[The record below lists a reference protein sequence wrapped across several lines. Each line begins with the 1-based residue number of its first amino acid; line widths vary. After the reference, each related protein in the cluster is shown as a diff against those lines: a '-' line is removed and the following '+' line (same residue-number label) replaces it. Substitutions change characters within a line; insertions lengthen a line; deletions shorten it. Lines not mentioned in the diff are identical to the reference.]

1 MLYYIASLKEH
12 SLRVNTLSL
21 TILESIQ
28 LICMVSRKKV
38 YENMSLPGYWTA
50 FDSGNLLFNL
60 QIWVLSRFQVETRRF
75 SWEDDCAPW
84 QQILLREVNTSLC
97 RTHSSNTR
105 LQPNMY
111 SVSNLIH
118 NCRSKGKDLHFKGT
132 NQIPICSH
140 YELCIAITVGYL
152 LWVWGKM
159 GSLIL

>member
-1 MLYYIASLKEH
+1 MLMCDSFVVLAKKGFKRQFPLINFH
-12 SLRVNTLSL
+12 LSAY
-21 TILESIQ
+21 
-28 LICMVSRKKV
+28 VSRKMV
-38 YENMSLPGYWTA
+38 YENITGYWTV

-105 LQPNMY
+105 LQPNVY

-118 NCRSKGKDLHFKGT
+118 NCRSKGKDWHFKGT
-132 NQIPICSH
+132 TKAQLFQIRSRPALIMS
-140 YELCIAITVGYL
+140 YVLP
-152 LWVWGKM
+152 
-159 GSLIL
+159 SL